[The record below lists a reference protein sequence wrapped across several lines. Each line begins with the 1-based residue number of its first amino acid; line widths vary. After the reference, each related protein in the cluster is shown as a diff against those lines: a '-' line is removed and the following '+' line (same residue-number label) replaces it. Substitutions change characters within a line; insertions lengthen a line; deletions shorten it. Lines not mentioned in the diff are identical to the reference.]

1 MTMKGQGLTMK
12 DWTKTIVW
20 GGILTACII
29 AFIWDITYNN
39 GAYTTRCIDYIV
51 NLVSNLTKFM
61 DRWATRLFGSYRYQF

>member
-1 MTMKGQGLTMK
+1 MK

-51 NLVSNLTKFM
+51 NLVSNMAKFM
-61 DRWATRLFGSYRYQF
+61 DRWAK